1 MIERLARRRD
11 ARGQF
16 HFASE
21 ATGRIPQDPG
31 ILLAKSHRGLHLLAL
46 DAHALELPESVL
58 RLAYGPSLAIET
70 VAAGEPL
77 MEARVGLEKRHL
89 PRVSEALRKRGAEPS
104 MEYLGMHFCVLRFQA
119 RPASL
124 LGLPAE
130 LGRLTAGKGSC
141 ELLLRSYA

>member
-21 ATGRIPQDPG
+21 ATGRIPQDAG

-46 DAHALELPESVL
+46 DEHALELPETVL
-58 RLAYGPSLAIET
+58 RSTYGPSLAIET

-77 MEARVGLEKRHL
+77 MEVRIGLEKRHL
-89 PRVSEALRKRGAEPS
+89 LQVCEALRKRGAEPS
-104 MEYLGMHFCVLRFQA
+104 MEYIGMHFCVLRFQA
-119 RPASL
+119 RPAGL

-130 LGRLTAGKGSC
+130 LGRLTAETGTC
-141 ELLLRSYA
+141 ELVLRAYA